1 MKYSSALAAAA
12 TFGLSAATWPKDAP
26 GYSTPENTDT
36 KCNSQMQKGYTF
48 GGVQEGPM
56 RQHGGLKFGGFD
68 CKTTNYK
75 RTFDSYDHTDSK
87 PNEDG
92 YGKCITGAAKP
103 DSGPSMEA
111 PDRDFSI
118 QKMHLSTEFDTP
130 IDCHYTMPNGET
142 CKETHDCSSKG
153 TTIENSQCGG
163 AKHMSIALPKEH
175 KSKSCHVSVH
185 SIGFHC
191 GSASAPASSYP
202 ATSATPSSYATP
214 SAPVY
219 STPSA
224 PAYSSTPKAY
234 SPSAPE
240 YTPKASTPTPKGYS
254 PSAPAYTPSAP
265 AYTPSS
271 PASTPEEYPSSPA
284 STPEEYPSSPAST
297 PKEYPSGPASPS
309 SPAEYSS
316 PAGYAPPKPSG
327 YGPPERST
335 AQPEQSKPSVYTTTS
350 SCSAG
355 QVITQKHSKAT
366 TSTITEVET
375 KTITSCAETVTNCP
389 AEKKTV
395 TKVTTATPG
404 EEYTTT
410 LTKATV
416 ITDTVTATHTP
427 KAKPSEYPS
436 GPTPEQPSTPNKPH
450 EAPEAPKPYA
460 KATTCPPGY
469 KVAPKHGSPYVLN
482 QPTVKPGDNGNG
494 PSGGTSSTPAPAPKM
509 LPRCLNTF
517 QAEKCK
523 GNTDADCYCKN
534 SEYITDVINCAVA
547 HGDSKEKA
555 AEAISY
561 LQGICA
567 EHVSNNPALVTAVPS
582 TITVQPVPKQ
592 TQAPAHGYTTIPLPK
607 YSTTLTVPKV
617 SFTSGKGGDVELA
630 HYGSSSPTQAP
641 KPYGANSP
649 AQAEAAPSGAAPG
662 APGAPAAPAGP
673 GAAADT
679 AGAAGAAG
687 TPATSVAAPSY
698 ASESAKPAY
707 TGAANKKA
715 IGGGI
720 GAAAGIAALLML

>member
-1 MKYSSALAAAA
+1 
-12 TFGLSAATWPKDAP
+12 
-26 GYSTPENTDT
+26 
-36 KCNSQMQKGYTF
+36 MQKGYTF
-48 GGVQEGPM
+48 GGVQDGPM
-56 RQHGGLKFGGFD
+56 KQHGGMKFGGFD
-68 CKTTNYK
+68 CKSTNYK
-75 RTFDSYDHTDSK
+75 RTFDAYDHNDSK
-87 PNEDG
+87 PNQDG

-111 PDRDFSI
+111 PDQDFSI
-118 QKMHLSTEFDTP
+118 HKMHLSTEYDTP
-130 IDCHYTMPNGET
+130 IDCHYTMPNGDT
-142 CKETHDCSSKG
+142 CKESHDCSAKG
-153 TTIENSQCGG
+153 TTIENTQCGG
-163 AKHMSIALPKEH
+163 AKHMSIALPKDT
-175 KSKSCHVSVH
+175 KSESCHVSVH

-191 GSASAPASSYP
+191 GSASVSSYS
-202 ATSATPSSYATP
+202 ATSSAPSSYATP
-214 SAPVY
+214 SAPAY

-224 PAYSSTPKAY
+224 PAYSTPSAPAQSSTPMAY
-234 SPSAPE
+234 SRSAPE
-240 YTPKASTPTPKGYS
+240 YTPKGSTPTPKVYS
-254 PSAPAYTPSAP
+254 PSAPAYTPSSQASTPQESAP

-271 PASTPEEYPSSPA
+271 PSSTPQESAPGYTPSPSSAPQESAPGYTPSPA
-284 STPEEYPSSPAST
+284 STPQE
-297 PKEYPSGPASPS
+297 SPS
-309 SPAEYSS
+309 SPAEQTTPGGYSVPS
-316 PAGYAPPKPSG
+316 KPSS
-327 YGPPERST
+327 YGAPERST
-335 AQPEQSKPSVYTTTS
+335 AHPEQSKPSVYTTTS

-355 QVITQKHSKAT
+355 QVITQTHSKAT

-416 ITDTVTATHTP
+416 ITNTVTATRAP

-436 GPTPEQPSTPNKPH
+436 GPTSEQPSTPNKPNGT
-450 EAPEAPKPYA
+450 PQAPKPHA
-460 KATTCPPGY
+460 QGTTCPPGY
-469 KVAPKHGSPYVLN
+469 KVTPKHGSPYVLN
-482 QPTVKPGDNGNG
+482 QPTIKPGHGANS
-494 PSGGTSSTPAPAPKM
+494 PSGGTSATPAPAPKM

-547 HGDSKEKA
+547 HGDSKEKT

-567 EHVSNNPALVTAVPS
+567 KHVANNPALFTAVPS

-592 TQAPAHGYTTIPLPK
+592 TQAPAHGYTTIPVPK

-630 HYGSSSPTQAP
+630 NYGSSSPTQAP

-649 AQAEAAPSGAAPG
+649 AQVPAAPSGAAAG
-662 APGAPAAPAGP
+662 APGAPAGA
-673 GAAADT
+673 GAAAP
-679 AGAAGAAG
+679 AAG

-698 ASESAKPAY
+698 ASGPSKPAY
-707 TGAANKKA
+707 SGAANKNA
-715 IGGGI
+715 VGGGI